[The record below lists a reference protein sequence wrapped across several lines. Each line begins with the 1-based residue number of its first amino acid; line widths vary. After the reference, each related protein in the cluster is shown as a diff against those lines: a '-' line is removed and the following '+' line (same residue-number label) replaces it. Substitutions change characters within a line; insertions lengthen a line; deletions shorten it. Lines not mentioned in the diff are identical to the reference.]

1 MRDLTMQRAAHY
13 KIANAMRRQQTR
25 RGAAVTEFAVV
36 APIMIMLTMGMIEIG
51 RMVMVKQ
58 VMVNAS
64 REGARLGAL
73 PGTSN
78 AEVMSRVQQELQS
91 SSITGVTISIT
102 PENLV
107 MAPAGSQVKVSLH
120 VPSSQI
126 SWVPNPLFSFSK
138 SITTSTTMRRESQ

>member
-1 MRDLTMQRAAHY
+1 MLRSAHFMIGKAKRNQRA
-13 KIANAMRRQQTR
+13 R

-78 AEVMSRVQQELQS
+78 SEVTSRVQQELDS
-91 SSITGVTISIT
+91 ASITGVSISVT
-102 PENLV
+102 PANLV
-107 MAPAGSQVKVSLH
+107 TAPAGSQVKVLLS
-120 VPSSQI
+120 VPASQI

-138 SITTSTTMRRESQ
+138 NISTSTTMRRESQ

>member
-1 MRDLTMQRAAHY
+1 MLRPAHNTIRST
-13 KIANAMRRQQTR
+13 KRNRQSR

-64 REGARLGAL
+64 REGARFGAL

-78 AEVMSRVQQELQS
+78 TEVTARVQQELS
-91 SSITGVTISIT
+91 SASITGVSITVT
-102 PENLV
+102 PENLAT
-107 MAPAGSQVKVSLH
+107 APAGSQVKVLLS
-120 VPSSQI
+120 VSASQI

-138 SITTSTTMRRESQ
+138 NITTSTTMRRESQ